1 MPGLGDTMK
10 KPRYWKRAL
19 TFVLGVI
26 CAVPAIAIRPAETKA
41 DDFWP
46 DGPDIDTPSAIVMEV
61 NTGTILYEKNSQ
73 EQHYPASITK
83 ILTTLLAL
91 ENSSLDE
98 VVTFSHD
105 AVYLNEGDTSH
116 IYRDVGEEMT
126 MEQCLYAVM
135 LASANECAY
144 AVAEHVGESL
154 GGDYRTFIDLM
165 NERATELGAVNT
177 HFNNSNGLPD
187 TEHWTC
193 AYDMALI
200 SCEAYKN
207 ENFRIITGTETYTIP
222 YTNKHPDE
230 VTYLTNHHKMLHYYK
245 TSEYIYPYCTG
256 GKTGYTN
263 AAGST
268 LVTYAEKDGM
278 TLVCVV
284 MNTKTPKQWT
294 DTRTLLD
301 YCFDNFQTLN
311 ISENE
316 TSITE
321 TSEKDLGILNT
332 NEPFVTLDTDAYIVL
347 PKTSSFEDAQV
358 VLSTGQDEET
368 LATFEY
374 SYANRTVGQVS
385 IVTTGA
391 EVETPEFKEP
401 VPDTEEGEEVK
412 VVRVD
417 PRWIGI
423 ALLGVAVLVGLIF
436 FLHWYF
442 QNYYIRKH
450 DRAIRKE
457 QKERFR
463 QIKRR
468 REFHRGRRGR
478 MFK

>member
-1 MPGLGDTMK
+1 
-10 KPRYWKRAL
+10 
-19 TFVLGVI
+19 
-26 CAVPAIAIRPAETKA
+26 
-41 DDFWP
+41 
-46 DGPDIDTPSAIVMEV
+46 
-61 NTGTILYEKNSQ
+61 
-73 EQHYPASITK
+73 
-83 ILTTLLAL
+83 
-91 ENSSLDE
+91 
-98 VVTFSHD
+98 
-105 AVYLNEGDTSH
+105 
-116 IYRDVGEEMT
+116 
-126 MEQCLYAVM
+126 
-135 LASANECAY
+135 
-144 AVAEHVGESL
+144 
-154 GGDYRTFIDLM
+154 
-165 NERATELGAVNT
+165 
-177 HFNNSNGLPD
+177 
-187 TEHWTC
+187 
-193 AYDMALI
+193 
-200 SCEAYKN
+200 
-207 ENFRIITGTETYTIP
+207 
-222 YTNKHPDE
+222 
-230 VTYLTNHHKMLHYYK
+230 
-245 TSEYIYPYCTG
+245 
-256 GKTGYTN
+256 
-263 AAGST
+263 
-268 LVTYAEKDGM
+268 VTYAEKDGM